1 MQGFT
6 VEWVTKNKPFKTA
19 EKGKQKNFIHK
30 TRENLI
36 LVDQINRVGNIPK
49 GNYFEFRKLFF
60 FLDTQTQKVCVIS
73 S

>member
-1 MQGFT
+1 MK
-6 VEWVTKNKPFKTA
+6 WKTKNKPFKTA
-19 EKGKQKNFIHK
+19 EKEKQKNFIHK

-36 LVDQINRVGNIPK
+36 LVDQMNGVGNTPK
-49 GNYFEFRKLFF
+49 GKYFEFRKLFF